1 MNLQEA
7 IKMEGA
13 TLVDVRSVEEFED
26 GTVQGAVNIPLHTI
40 PVRVEEI
47 KSLHQPVIVF
57 CRSGARSHQA
67 TTWLKQNGVEV
78 IDGGGISNVVSM
90 KQIMNNE

>member
-1 MNLQEA
+1 MDLQEA
-7 IKMEGA
+7 LNMKEA

-47 KSLHQPVIVF
+47 KALHRPIIVF
-57 CRSGARSHQA
+57 CRSGARSYQA

-78 IDGGGISNVVSM
+78 IDGGGIANVASM
-90 KQIMNNE
+90 IR